1 MADSEKAP
9 EQQQQAPA
17 KTEGSKNDNASNPPT
32 SEEQQPKQIIGE
44 FKKNRQTDRTRV
56 IQRDANENQII
67 LSQTKTKV
75 PIFEKKRK
83 EFNQKKKNAMKM
95 KARARTRQLIN
106 RFNAINYRWEL
117 DLIRC
122 VSWG

>member
-1 MADSEKAP
+1 MILTSFHITRKKDHQIESEKKLLTSQMADSEKAP

-67 LSQTKTKV
+67 LSQ
-75 PIFEKKRK
+75 
-83 EFNQKKKNAMKM
+83 
-95 KARARTRQLIN
+95 
-106 RFNAINYRWEL
+106 
-117 DLIRC
+117 
-122 VSWG
+122 